1 MSKEKHIKW
10 NTLKNFPN
18 YTDALIEIER
28 LNDKIS
34 SLEQEISNLSSEDSD
49 ICEDLRNF
57 AYIAD
62 SSVGLASLVMLDGSI
77 FSEAADEIE
86 SLRLKL
92 KSLNEIE

>member
-34 SLEQEISNLSSEDSD
+34 SLEKEISILKDLIKSE
-49 ICEDLRNF
+49 
-57 AYIAD
+57 
-62 SSVGLASLVMLDGSI
+62 
-77 FSEAADEIE
+77 
-86 SLRLKL
+86 
-92 KSLNEIE
+92 